1 MTRLSRT
8 AAGRDVVSASE
19 RLMDG
24 LLQVETEC
32 FTRMADGLGV
42 VAEELEGRLLAR
54 ERSGGATA
62 VYRGREG
69 LLPAARRFEDLLL
82 PAVGTLLAT
91 TRERTLVVVR
101 RQLGAAESTLSTS
114 WAGTGGRA
122 AKVAKESAA
131 RLESHWYDRAQAGLV
146 ASVGQAREDMLAQ
159 AGIWWT
165 RKEPVGHLVRRW
177 CQLEPLYLDGAH
189 TRGVVWLVR
198 AQMNAQ
204 ARNASVALANG
215 LVLAGIDGW
224 NVTVTGQP
232 SGKQA
237 VGA

>member
-1 MTRLSRT
+1 M
-8 AAGRDVVSASE
+8 A
-19 RLMDG
+19 G
-24 LLQVETEC
+24 LLEVELDC
-32 FTRMADGLGV
+32 FTRMADGLDV
-42 VAEELEGRLLAR
+42 IAEELGKRLVAR
-54 ERSGGATA
+54 EQSGGPAA
-62 VYRGREG
+62 VHRGREG
-69 LLPAARRFEDLLL
+69 LLPAVRRFEDLLL
-82 PAVGTLLAT
+82 PAVGNLLAT

-114 WAGTGGRA
+114 WSGTAGRA
-122 AKVAKESAA
+122 HKVAKQEAA
-131 RLESHWYDRAQAGLV
+131 RLESHWYGKAEEGLAKSV
-146 ASVGQAREDMLAQ
+146 ASARADMLAQ

-198 AQMNAQ
+198 AQMNAH

-224 NVTVTGQP
+224 NVTVTGEE

>member
-1 MTRLSRT
+1 M
-8 AAGRDVVSASE
+8 A
-19 RLMDG
+19 G
-24 LLQVETEC
+24 LLEVELAC
-32 FTRMADGLGV
+32 FQRMADGLGV
-42 VAEELEGRLLAR
+42 IAGELETRLLAR
-54 ERSGGATA
+54 EKSGGAGA
-62 VYRGREG
+62 VHRGREG
-69 LLPAARRFEDLLL
+69 LLPAPDRFQDLLL
-82 PAVGTLLAT
+82 PAVGDLLAT

-114 WAGTGGRA
+114 WSGTAGRA
-122 AKVAKESAA
+122 AKVAKGEAA
-131 RLESHWYDRAQAGLV
+131 RLESHWYAKAEEGLR
-146 ASVGQAREDMLAQ
+146 ASVLKAREDMLAQ

-198 AQMNAQ
+198 AQMNAH

-224 NVTVTGQP
+224 NVTVTGDT
-232 SGKQA
+232 KQA